1 MNRKSRKIGWK
12 HLSKSEG
19 YIVHEEALPLNKAKR
34 IAEALTSSESAPTS
48 QSVRY
53 FLIFLIF
60 IFFTLIFLPDFSYSQ
75 VPNDSL
81 LLKDSL
87 TIADSLQKVK
97 QDSLRAVFIDSLKKK
112 SDLES
117 PLRYTAKDSM
127 VFDVKNRMLYLYN
140 GASLKYQSM
149 DLQAHKI
156 WVDWKENMIYAEGI
170 WDSTLNNGKGAWKNT
185 PVFKDEE
192 DTYYAEKMKYN
203 FKTKK
208 GSIIQAKTNQEGDIL
223 IGDSIR
229 VNPDK
234 SFFIKDGKFTTCDHD
249 PPHFYIQSSKLKVI
263 PNSKI
268 ISGPLYMVIEELPV
282 PVIIPFGYFPLNKKR
297 TSGIVFPQYGESER
311 LGFFFQRMGYYWA
324 FSKYADI
331 FLKGDIYTK
340 GSWQLGFETNYNK
353 RYTMRG
359 RIDFNRFR
367 EINGDQYDPDYS
379 RSTLTKLAW
388 QHTQTMGPFAT
399 LNANVNYTTN
409 NYFRRATF
417 FNPTNIFN
425 NTMQSSI
432 NFSKIF
438 PNTPWSL
445 TAAANAIQYVDQ
457 QKIDLQFPTININR
471 ARTFPL
477 KRKNKVGDAKWYEQI
492 GLDYSTSIVN
502 RVNTYD
508 SLLFR
513 PDIWQEMNN
522 GIKQTAGVS
531 TGFSILKYIRVN
543 PSISYN
549 EYWYLKTIEK
559 VFVERDVSDTIMVK
573 PIHKFKATRD
583 YAFNTSLTTNLY
595 GIFGTPKIRF
605 RHTIRPNI
613 SLVYRPDF
621 SESKYN
627 NYKMVQT
634 NRSGEMVRYS
644 IYEQTVFG
652 GPPAGK
658 QEALNFGIA
667 NVLEMKL
674 PPAKND
680 TSEKKEA
687 RKLIIVDNFSVNG
700 GYNRVADSLKWSN
713 FSFNFRNNV
722 LDNKVNINI
731 NTTLDPYH
739 FEPKGT
745 GFVRVNK
752 FYWNEKKRLGR
763 FTNWN
768 VSLSTNFQSKNQKT
782 SKWSEWLKKKYETD
796 SLYRQY
802 EKFHLPITLNLSY
815 NLNYDRPFHEYKIS
829 ETIRA
834 DANIQLTTKWGINI
848 NTGYDFRTKKMAYT
862 NVSVTRDLHCWE
874 LRFNWIPFG
883 QFKSYNMTINVKSQT
898 LQDLRLQKRRVWQDN
913 F

>member
-1 MNRKSRKIGWK
+1 M
-12 HLSKSEG
+12 KSEIRIWKIDFWDKREG
-19 YIVHEEALPLNKAKR
+19 CEGEALPLTERKR
-34 IAEALTSSESAPTS
+34 IAEANAKPKAARPEQSEGHA
-48 QSVRY
+48 
-53 FLIFLIF
+53 LIFFLFLFWCFYWNGSYAQIQSD
-60 IFFTLIFLPDFSYSQ
+60 TLIS
-75 VPNDSL
+75 V
-81 LLKDSL
+81 KDSL
-87 TIADSLQKVK
+87 VLSDSLHKVR
-97 QDSLRAVFIDSLKKK
+97 QDSLRAVFVDSLKKK

-117 PLRYTAKDSM
+117 PLKYAAKDSI
-127 VFDVKNRMLYLYN
+127 VFDVKNRVLYLYN

-156 WVDWKENMIYAEGI
+156 WVEWKENLIYAEGL
-170 WDSTLNNGKGAWKNT
+170 WDSTLNNGQGGWKNT
-185 PVFKDEE
+185 PIFKDGE
-192 DTYYAEKMKYN
+192 DTYYSEKMKYN

-208 GSIIQAKTNQEGDIL
+208 GSILQVKTNQNGDVL
-223 IGDSIR
+223 LGDSIR
-229 VNPDK
+229 MNPDK
-234 SFFIKDGKFTTCDHD
+234 SVFIKDGKFTTCDHD
-249 PPHFYIQSSKLKVI
+249 PPHFYIQSSKLKVV

-268 ISGPLYMVIEELPV
+268 VSGPLFMVVENLPI
-282 PVIIPFGYFPLNKKR
+282 PIIVPFGYFPLNKKR

-324 FSKYADI
+324 FSKYADV
-331 FLKGDIYTK
+331 FFKADIYTK

-353 RYTMRG
+353 RYTMKG

-367 EINGDQYDPDYS
+367 EINGDKLDPDYS
-379 RSTLTKLAW
+379 RSNLTKLTW

-425 NTMQSSI
+425 NTVQSSV

-457 QKIDLQFPTININR
+457 QKVDLQFPTININR

-492 GLDYSTSIVN
+492 GLDYNTSIVN
-502 RVNTYD
+502 RINTYD

-513 PDIWQEMNN
+513 PDIWKEMNN

-531 TGFSILKYIRVN
+531 TGFSVLKYIRIN
-543 PSISYN
+543 PSFSYN
-549 EYWYLKTIEK
+549 EYWYLKTIQKE
-559 VFVERDVSDTIMVK
+559 FIERDISDTIIVK
-573 PIHKFKATRD
+573 PINGFKATRD
-583 YAFNTSLTTNLY
+583 YAFNTSMTTNLY
-595 GIFGTPKIRF
+595 GIFGTPNVRF
-605 RHTIRPNI
+605 RHTVRPNI
-613 SLVYRPDF
+613 SFVYRPDF
-621 SESKYN
+621 SESQYK
-627 NYKMVQT
+627 NYSTVQT
-634 NRSGEMVRYS
+634 NRLGDIAKYS
-644 IYEQTVFG
+644 IYEQSVLG

-658 QEALNFGIA
+658 QESINFGMA

-680 TSEKKEA
+680 TSAKKEA
-687 RKLIIVDNFSVNG
+687 RKLILIDNFGVNG

-713 FSFNFRNNV
+713 FTFNFRNNV
-722 LDNKVNINI
+722 LDNRININV

-739 FEPKGT
+739 FEAKGN

-752 FYWNEKKRLGR
+752 FYFDEKKRLGR

-768 VSLSTNFQSKNQKT
+768 ISVGTNFQSKNQKA
-782 SKWSEWLKKKYETD
+782 SKWSELNTQKRETD
-796 SLYRQY
+796 SLFKQY
-802 EKFHLPITLNLSY
+802 AVFKIPVNLNLSY
-815 NLNYDRPFHEYKIS
+815 NLNYDRPFHDYKVT

-834 DANIQLTTKWGINI
+834 DGSIQFTPKWGINI
-848 NTGYDFRTKKMAYT
+848 NTGYDLRTKKMAYT
-862 NVSVTRDLHCWE
+862 NVSITRDLHCWE

>member
-1 MNRKSRKIGWK
+1 MQTENP
-12 HLSKSEG
+12 LSIKKQKRVEILTF
-19 YIVHEEALPLNKAKR
+19 YPKLFNNIITPKAF
-34 IAEALTSSESAPTS
+34 S
-48 QSVRY
+48 Y
-53 FLIFLIF
+53 
-60 IFFTLIFLPDFSYSQ
+60 TLIFFFLFFFFQPTFSQIQPDSTANLQDTSHL
-75 VPNDSL
+75 VTSDSL
-81 LLKDSL
+81 LK
-87 TIADSLQKVK
+87 AK
-97 QDSLRAVFIDSLKKK
+97 QDSLRTVIIESLKKK
-112 SDLES
+112 SELEA
-117 PLRYTAKDSM
+117 PLMYSAKDSI
-127 VFDVKNRMLYLYN
+127 VFDVKNRVLFLYK
-140 GASLKYQSM
+140 GASLKYQTM

-156 WVDWKENMIYAEGI
+156 WVDWKQNLIYAEGL
-170 WDSTLNNGKGAWKNT
+170 WDSTLNNGQGGWKDT

-192 DTYYAEKMKYN
+192 DTYYAVKMKYN

-208 GSIIQAKTNQEGDIL
+208 GSILQVKTNQDGDIL
-223 IGDSIR
+223 LGDSIR

-263 PNSKI
+263 PNSKV
-268 ISGPLYMVIEELPV
+268 ISGPLYMVIEQLPI
-282 PVIIPFGYFPLNKKR
+282 PIIIPFGYFPLNKKR

-324 FSKYADI
+324 FSNYADI
-331 FLKGDIYTK
+331 FFKADIYTK

-353 RYTMRG
+353 RYTLRG
-359 RIDFNRFR
+359 KIDFNRFR
-367 EINGDQYDPDYS
+367 EINGDKFDPDYA
-379 RSTLTKLAW
+379 RSTLTKLTW
-388 QHTQTMGPFAT
+388 QHTQTIGPFAT

-425 NTMQSSI
+425 NTVQSSV

-457 QKIDLQFPTININR
+457 QKVDLQIPTININR

-477 KRKNKVGDAKWYEQI
+477 KRKNKIGESRWYEQI
-492 GLDYSTSIVN
+492 GLDYNTSIIN

-508 SLLFR
+508 SLLFQ
-513 PDIWQEMNN
+513 PEILKEMSN

-531 TGFSILKYIRVN
+531 TGFSVLKYIRIS

-549 EYWYLKTIEK
+549 EYWYAKTIQKE
-559 VFVERDVSDTIMVK
+559 FVERDISDTIIVK
-573 PIHKFKATRD
+573 NINKFRATRD
-583 YAFNTSLTTNLY
+583 YVFTSSINTNLY

-605 RHTIRPNI
+605 RHTVRPNL

-621 SESKYN
+621 GEAKYK
-627 NYKMVQT
+627 NYETVQT
-634 NRSGEMVRYS
+634 NRVGDRIKYS
-644 IYEQTVFG
+644 IFEQSVFG
-652 GPPAGK
+652 GPPFGK
-658 QEALNFGIA
+658 QQALNLGIA

-674 PPAKND
+674 PASKRD
-680 TSEKKEA
+680 TSEKKEP
-687 RKLIIVDNFSVNG
+687 RKIILIDNLGMNAS
-700 GYNRVADSLKWSN
+700 YNQAADSLKWSN
-713 FSFNFRNNV
+713 IMFNFRNNV
-722 LDNKVNINI
+722 LDNRINI
-731 NTTLDPYH
+731 NVNATLDPYH
-739 FEPKGT
+739 FEPRGN

-752 FYWNEKKRLGR
+752 FYWDEKKRIGR

-768 VSLSTNFQSKNQKT
+768 VSISTSFQSKNPKSSQWKASKT
-782 SKWSEWLKKKYETD
+782 KKREYDPVYKEYA
-796 SLYRQY
+796 RF
-802 EKFHLPITLNLSY
+802 KIPIKLNLSY
-815 NLNYDRPFHEYKIS
+815 NLNYDRPFHEFKIT

-834 DANIQLTTKWGINI
+834 DANIQFTEKWGINI
-848 NTGYDFRTKKMAYT
+848 NTGYDLQTQKPAYT
-862 NVSVTRDLHCWE
+862 NVAITRDLHCWE